1 MITQRVGLLARK
13 VGMTRVVNNN
23 EVVAVTLLQV
33 DCRVVRHK
41 KEQGRNALQLGGGL
55 KKKVNRALQGY
66 FNKQKSPFLSK
77 LCEFTVSQDAVLPE
91 GAVLKAS
98 HFHVGQYV
106 DVTGTSIGKGFA
118 GGMKR
123 WGFGGLPASHGVSV
137 SHRSHGSTGN
147 RKDPGRT
154 FLGKKMAG
162 HMGHRTVTVQNL
174 KVLEVLDDESLIV
187 VAGAVPGAKGV
198 WLKVCDAVKKHFSD
212 QATRPSSFE
221 LGDTCLSSEEK
232 ASIDHASE
240 EETV

>member
-23 EVVAVTLLQV
+23 EVVAVTLLKV

-41 KEQGRNALQLGGGL
+41 KEQGRDTLQLGGGL
-55 KKKVNRALQGY
+55 KKKVNRALEGY
-66 FNKQKSPFLSK
+66 FNKQNSPFLSK
-77 LCEFTVSQDAVLPE
+77 LREFSVSKDAMVPE
-91 GAVLKAS
+91 GAVFKAS

-154 FLGKKMAG
+154 FPGKKMAG
-162 HMGHRTVTVQNL
+162 HMGNCKVTMQNL
-174 KVLEVLDDESLIV
+174 RILEVLDEEGLIV
-187 VAGAVPGAKGV
+187 VAGSVPGAKGSWV
-198 WLKVCDAVKKHFSD
+198 EVRDAIKRHASD
-212 QATRPSSFE
+212 HAARPSSFA
-221 LGDTCLSSEEK
+221 LAD
-232 ASIDHASE
+232 ASIACKETVSVDHLSE
-240 EETV
+240 EEAL

>member
-1 MITQRVGLLARK
+1 MITQRVGLIARK

-41 KEQGRNALQLGGGL
+41 KEQGRDALQVGGGL

-66 FNKQKSPFLSK
+66 FDKQKSPLLGK

-118 GGMKR
+118 GCMKR
-123 WGFGGLPASHGVSV
+123 WGFAGLPASHGVSV

-154 FLGKKMAG
+154 FPGKKMAG
-162 HMGHRTVTVQNL
+162 HMGHRTVTVLNL
-174 KVLEVLDDESLIV
+174 KVLEVSDDEALIV
-187 VAGAVPGAKGV
+187 VAGAVPGPKGV
-198 WLKVCDAVKKHFSD
+198 WIEVRDAVKKHFSD
-212 QATRPSSFE
+212 QAMRPSVYE
-221 LGDTCLSSEEK
+221 LDSAHDS
-232 ASIDHASE
+232 SE
-240 EETV
+240 EETAA